1 MSRYCIDTNIIV
13 YTMNGLEPAAE
24 FMKTAQNEE
33 IIYSVIVEAELF
45 SSWKL
50 TEEDIND
57 LREILD
63 LGEIIEVNSSLAL
76 KAAELRRLS
85 KVNFNRS
92 LKLPDA
98 LIAATAM
105 EHAAVLATRNEDDF
119 NHLADYG
126 LKLFNPFSASA

>member
-1 MSRYCIDTNIIV
+1 
-13 YTMNGLEPAAE
+13 MNGLKPAAD
-24 FMKTAQNEE
+24 FMKNAQNED

-45 SSWKL
+45 SSKKL

-57 LREILD
+57 LRDILE

-98 LIAATAM
+98 LIAATAI

-119 NHLADYG
+119 IHLLDYG
-126 LKLFNPFSASA
+126 LTLINPFSLHA

>member
-1 MSRYCIDTNIIV
+1 MSRYCVDTNIIV

-24 FMKTAQNEE
+24 FMKNAQNEE

-50 TEEDIND
+50 IEEDIND
-57 LREILD
+57 LRDILE
-63 LGEIIEVNSSLAL
+63 LGEIIEINSPLAL

-98 LIAATAM
+98 FIAATAL
-105 EHAAVLATRNEDDF
+105 EYAAVLVTRNEDDF
-119 NHLADYG
+119 THLLDYG
-126 LKLFNPFSASA
+126 LTLFNPFAKNA

>member
-1 MSRYCIDTNIIV
+1 
-13 YTMNGLEPAAE
+13 MNGLEPAAE

-57 LREILD
+57 LRDILE
-63 LGEIIEVNSSLAL
+63 LGEIIEINSPLAL

-98 LIAATAM
+98 FIAATAL
-105 EHAAVLATRNEDDF
+105 EYAAVLVTRNEDDF
-119 NHLADYG
+119 THLLDYG
-126 LKLFNPFSASA
+126 LTLFNPFAKNA